1 MTTPAP
7 PTSFS
12 TRRAGIRQALVD
24 ADIVGRAVFN
34 PSGIDQAK
42 TPYIILVDALDTT
55 PMVYGDGQ
63 PLGESVVGEARLYQA
78 NSRDADPTLAP
89 RMFTA
94 LQGLRFT
101 VGTGANTRQ
110 VVMRAMSPTTTE
122 AEGLDERIVRW
133 TAYQSPGTP

>member
-24 ADIVGRAVFN
+24 ANIVGRAVYN
-34 PSGIDQAK
+34 PSGLDQVRA
-42 TPYIILVDALDTT
+42 PYIVLVDALDIT
-55 PMVYGDGQ
+55 PMLYGDGR
-63 PLGESVVGEARLYQA
+63 PMGESVVGEARLYQA

-89 RMFTA
+89 RIFTA
-94 LQGLRFT
+94 LQNLRFT
-101 VGTGANTRQ
+101 VGTTPNVHQ
-110 VVMRAMSPTTTE
+110 VTVRAISPTLTE

-133 TAYQSPGTP
+133 TAYQTPGTP